1 MLHPQHSVLR
11 QDAIN
16 MEGRM
21 ISMKKLMAFA
31 LVLVMLLSC
40 AAMAESAPSKT
51 SADEEYV
58 VYYYTLSAIEGEINL
73 IVELVERDE
82 MKQQVIDEIENF
94 GKKLSEGSKAV
105 ECFAPEIQEKIAEK
119 IPETDDLE
127 INEIAPLFAA
137 NYDEAYGD
145 VDVVIKFITEYAPE
159 QELVAAIGTYADE
172 ESEAEWYI
180 LDAEALEDGTVKVL
194 FIAECLEAVQAA
206 DAATIVILNTEA

>member
-1 MLHPQHSVLR
+1 
-11 QDAIN
+11 
-16 MEGRM
+16 
-21 ISMKKLMAFA
+21 MKKLMAFA

-40 AAMAESAPSKT
+40 AVMADSVLSKT

-58 VYYYTLSAIEGEINL
+58 VYYTSAATEDEIDL
-73 IVELVERDE
+73 TVELVDRDE

-145 VDVVIKFITEYAPE
+145 VYVVIKFITEYAPE
-159 QELVAAIGTYADE
+159 QELVAAVGTYADA

-194 FIAECLEAVQAA
+194 FTAECLKAVQAA
-206 DAATIVILNTEA
+206 DAAVIAILNTEA